1 MEQPINSKLV
11 VVGRTKTT
19 VRHHFVPSRMVII
32 KKIIINYWQWCGEKW
47 KFCATGGNAKL
58 SSGTAAV
65 PKSLAVPPKLN
76 LESPHEPVIPLLG
89 IN

>member
-1 MEQPINSKLV
+1 M
-11 VVGRTKTT
+11 
-19 VRHHFVPSRMVII
+19 
-32 KKIIINYWQWCGEKW
+32 
-47 KFCATGGNAKL
+47 

-76 LESPHEPVIPLLG
+76 LESPYESVISLLG